1 MEFVVFCSRA
11 YIKRL
16 IMRAYV
22 WVCVSECFYC
32 VCARLLCK
40 LFIVWMKCK
49 FLIDLKKKNALKSNP
64 TRTETR
70 SHVSSRDFCRQ
81 LAVAIFRNFPPR
93 ANGGRGSNSNSN
105 CDCTETVDIHA
116 QIGFTNELALAN
128 GWLWRWR
135 SPAVCHFWHFCYRT
149 PHPPCEQQ
157 KKSPEKMQK
166 KSEKKGERPGTR
178 SFRACYLWL
187 RLSPHTMGQQRSGES
202 VCPKQTQWKTAWQR
216 FQAGNKTKRTRVP
229 FSRNFRRPGRSSGA
243 PIFRAQFGNF
253 PGVKGRA
260 SESQK
265 QHKDMPKEA
274 LRIFNSC
281 HCIHTKQSEGV
292 FGFSGWSQ
300 KTAGGGGTLPVKIIW
315 LMPIPFTSH
324 NK

>member
-22 WVCVSECFYC
+22 WVCVSKCFYC

-49 FLIDLKKKNALKSNP
+49 FLIDLKKKRSQIEFNSHRNSVTCQL
-64 TRTETR
+64 TRFLPPVGRCYIPEF
-70 SHVSSRDFCRQ
+70 SHPCKR
-81 LAVAIFRNFPPR
+81 
-93 ANGGRGSNSNSN
+93 GRGSNSNSN

-166 KSEKKGERPGTR
+166 KGNAKLSRLLFMASIIPAHNGPTKERGK
-178 SFRACYLWL
+178 C
-187 RLSPHTMGQQRSGES
+187 
-202 VCPKQTQWKTAWQR
+202 
-216 FQAGNKTKRTRVP
+216 
-229 FSRNFRRPGRSSGA
+229 
-243 PIFRAQFGNF
+243 
-253 PGVKGRA
+253 
-260 SESQK
+260 
-265 QHKDMPKEA
+265 
-274 LRIFNSC
+274 
-281 HCIHTKQSEGV
+281 
-292 FGFSGWSQ
+292 
-300 KTAGGGGTLPVKIIW
+300 LP
-315 LMPIPFTSH
+315 
-324 NK
+324 

>member
-49 FLIDLKKKNALKSNP
+49 FLIDLKKKNALKSNS

-81 LAVAIFRNFPPR
+81 LAVAIFRNFRPR

-157 KKSPEKMQK
+157 KKALK
-166 KSEKKGERPGTR
+166 KCKKKAKKG
-178 SFRACYLWL
+178 
-187 RLSPHTMGQQRSGES
+187 GE
-202 VCPKQTQWKTAWQR
+202 
-216 FQAGNKTKRTRVP
+216 AGNAKLSRLLFMASIIPAHNGPTKER
-229 FSRNFRRPGRSSGA
+229 G
-243 PIFRAQFGNF
+243 
-253 PGVKGRA
+253 K
-260 SESQK
+260 
-265 QHKDMPKEA
+265 
-274 LRIFNSC
+274 C
-281 HCIHTKQSEGV
+281 
-292 FGFSGWSQ
+292 
-300 KTAGGGGTLPVKIIW
+300 LP
-315 LMPIPFTSH
+315 
-324 NK
+324 